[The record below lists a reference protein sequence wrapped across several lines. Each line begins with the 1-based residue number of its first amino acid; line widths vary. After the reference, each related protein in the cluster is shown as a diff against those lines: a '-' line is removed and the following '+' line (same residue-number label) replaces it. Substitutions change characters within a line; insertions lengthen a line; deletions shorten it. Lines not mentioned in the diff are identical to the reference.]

1 MINTKTFFY
10 STLLISVIVQII
22 TGIIEIITGLFINV
36 SPEYKI
42 IKQLLY
48 LEIFVQFI
56 EGLFY
61 FWLLYNINTVFNVT
75 PKRYIDWFITTP
87 TMLVTLIFYLTYL
100 NYRENNR
107 DTTNLNFYE
116 LAVEDKKMILTVLA
130 LNWSMLFFGYLG
142 EMKIIPTLSGVI
154 LGFVPFL
161 IYYYIIYEKYAVHSK
176 TGLHIFWYFFIFW
189 LLYGIVAILP
199 YYLKNALYNILDLFA
214 KNFFGIFLS
223 YILIFKKF

>member
-176 TGLHIFWYFFIFW
+176 KGLHIFWYFFIFW

>member
-10 STLLISVIVQII
+10 STLLVSVAVQII
-22 TGIIEIITGLFINV
+22 TGIIEIITGLVINV
-36 SPEYKI
+36 TPEYKI

-48 LEIFVQFI
+48 LEIIVQFI

-61 FWLLYNINTVFNVT
+61 FWLLYNINTVLNVT
-75 PKRYIDWFITTP
+75 PKRYIDWSITTP

-100 NYRENNR
+100 KYREK
-107 DTTNLNFYE
+107 T
-116 LAVEDKKMILTVLA
+116 ILTVLV
-130 LNWSMLFFGYLG
+130 LNWAMLFFGYLG
-142 EMKIIPTLSGVI
+142 EMKMIPTLSGVI

-176 TGLHIFWYFFIFW
+176 TGLNIFWYFFIFW
-189 LLYGIVAILP
+189 SLYGIVAILP

-223 YILIFKKF
+223 YILVFKKF